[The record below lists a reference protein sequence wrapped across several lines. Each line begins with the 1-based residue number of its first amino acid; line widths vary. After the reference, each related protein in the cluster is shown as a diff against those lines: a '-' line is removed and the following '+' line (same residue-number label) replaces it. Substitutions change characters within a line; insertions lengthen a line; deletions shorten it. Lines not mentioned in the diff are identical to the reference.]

1 MFQLNQVACAY
12 EQKKVFT
19 GLDLEI
25 RQGQYVMLM
34 GENGTGKSS
43 LISLLTGFKQAESG
57 RILFLGK
64 DLKEWLKDKR
74 QKRDFYSRLGI
85 LFQDVD
91 SQLFNST
98 VYDEIAF
105 GPRQLGLT
113 EEEVSQRVQD
123 TLSLL
128 KIEDLRDRV
137 PYQLSGGE
145 KKKVAFASI
154 MVTNPDVYILDEPFN
169 NLSKEYE
176 EFFRELL
183 HDLHSAGKTII
194 MSAHHFKHLHHEK
207 SDVLL
212 FEDDKADFFPAQEV
226 LSNQQVVERLSHY

>member
-1 MFQLNQVACAY
+1 M
-12 EQKKVFT
+12 
-19 GLDLEI
+19 
-25 RQGQYVMLM
+25 
-34 GENGTGKSS
+34 
-43 LISLLTGFKQAESG
+43 
-57 RILFLGK
+57 
-64 DLKEWLKDKR
+64 
-74 QKRDFYSRLGI
+74 
-85 LFQDVD
+85 D

-183 HDLHSAGKTII
+183 HDLIQ
-194 MSAHHFKHLHHEK
+194 L
-207 SDVLL
+207 
-212 FEDDKADFFPAQEV
+212 
-226 LSNQQVVERLSHY
+226 ERLLSCLLTTSSTFIMKRLMFFFSKMAKLISFLPRKCSVTSK

>member
-1 MFQLNQVACAY
+1 MFQLKQVACAY

-43 LISLLTGFKQAESG
+43 LISLLTGFKQEESG

-91 SQLFNST
+91 SQLFNCT
-98 VYDEIAF
+98 VYDEIACLLYTSDAADDLLCVD
-105 GPRQLGLT
+105 LGG
-113 EEEVSQRVQD
+113 RR
-123 TLSLL
+123 
-128 KIEDLRDRV
+128 II
-137 PYQLSGGE
+137 
-145 KKKVAFASI
+145 KKKKQ
-154 MVTNPDVYILDEPFN
+154 TIL
-169 NLSKEYE
+169 
-176 EFFRELL
+176 
-183 HDLHSAGKTII
+183 KTT
-194 MSAHHFKHLHHEK
+194 
-207 SDVLL
+207 
-212 FEDDKADFFPAQEV
+212 
-226 LSNQQVVERLSHY
+226 

>member
-1 MFQLNQVACAY
+1 MFQLKQVACAY

-43 LISLLTGFKQAESG
+43 LISLLTGFKQEESG

-113 EEEVSQRVQD
+113 EEEVSLRVQD

-128 KIEDLRDRV
+128 KIEDLRNRV

-154 MVTNPDVYILDEPFN
+154 MVTIQMCIFLMNPSIIFLKNMKNFLGNFYMSFIQLGKL
-169 NLSKEYE
+169 LSCLLTTSSTFIMKRLM
-176 EFFRELL
+176 FFFLKMAKLISFLPRKC
-183 HDLHSAGKTII
+183 SITSK
-194 MSAHHFKHLHHEK
+194 
-207 SDVLL
+207 
-212 FEDDKADFFPAQEV
+212 
-226 LSNQQVVERLSHY
+226 

>member
-1 MFQLNQVACAY
+1 MFQLKQVACAY

-43 LISLLTGFKQAESG
+43 LISLLTGFKQEESG

-113 EEEVSQRVQD
+113 EEEVSQR
-123 TLSLL
+123 
-128 KIEDLRDRV
+128 LRIRYRGQPQRYGDSRRRNH
-137 PYQLSGGE
+137 PQQPQGGIRQGIQG
-145 KKKVAFASI
+145 KDG
-154 MVTNPDVYILDEPFN
+154 TCP
-169 NLSKEYE
+169 
-176 EFFRELL
+176 RL
-183 HDLHSAGKTII
+183 HL
-194 MSAHHFKHLHHEK
+194 
-207 SDVLL
+207 
-212 FEDDKADFFPAQEV
+212 
-226 LSNQQVVERLSHY
+226 R

>member
-1 MFQLNQVACAY
+1 M
-12 EQKKVFT
+12 
-19 GLDLEI
+19 
-25 RQGQYVMLM
+25 
-34 GENGTGKSS
+34 
-43 LISLLTGFKQAESG
+43 
-57 RILFLGK
+57 
-64 DLKEWLKDKR
+64 
-74 QKRDFYSRLGI
+74 
-85 LFQDVD
+85 D

-176 EFFRELL
+176 NF
-183 HDLHSAGKTII
+183 
-194 MSAHHFKHLHHEK
+194 
-207 SDVLL
+207 
-212 FEDDKADFFPAQEV
+212 
-226 LSNQQVVERLSHY
+226 

>member
-43 LISLLTGFKQAESG
+43 LISLLTGFKQEESG

-154 MVTNPDVYILDEPFN
+154 MVTNQMSIFLMNPSIIFLKNMKNFLGNFYMSFIQLGKPLLCLLITSSTFIMKR
-169 NLSKEYE
+169 LMFFFLKMAKLISLLPRKCSITSK
-176 EFFRELL
+176 
-183 HDLHSAGKTII
+183 
-194 MSAHHFKHLHHEK
+194 
-207 SDVLL
+207 
-212 FEDDKADFFPAQEV
+212 
-226 LSNQQVVERLSHY
+226 

>member
-1 MFQLNQVACAY
+1 MFQLKQVACAY

-43 LISLLTGFKQAESG
+43 LISLLTGFKQEESG

-91 SQLFNST
+91 SQLFNCT

-113 EEEVSQRVQD
+113 EEVSQRVQD

-169 NLSKEYE
+169 NLSMKNFLGNFYMSFIQLGKPLSCLLITLSIFITKRLM
-176 EFFRELL
+176 FFFL
-183 HDLHSAGKTII
+183 KTAKLI
-194 MSAHHFKHLHHEK
+194 SFLPRKCSVTSK
-207 SDVLL
+207 
-212 FEDDKADFFPAQEV
+212 
-226 LSNQQVVERLSHY
+226 

>member
-1 MFQLNQVACAY
+1 
-12 EQKKVFT
+12 
-19 GLDLEI
+19 
-25 RQGQYVMLM
+25 MLM

-169 NLSKEYE
+169 IFLKNMKNFLGNFYMSFIQLGKP
-176 EFFRELL
+176 LL
-183 HDLHSAGKTII
+183 CLLITSST
-194 MSAHHFKHLHHEK
+194 FHHEK
-207 SDVLL
+207 ADVLL
-212 FEDDKADFFPAQEV
+212 FEDGKADFFPAQEV
-226 LSNQQVVERLSHY
+226 LNNQQVIERLSHY